1 MREVSPPRA
10 TEITSIGSRSSAA
23 AAALF
28 TWVTPMEVVPLTV
41 PPITSVSARRAEKL
55 TSMANTPP
63 PWKFP
68 SSVRLSLAA
77 ASFVLSVP
85 PFTRSV
91 AAAAVPTLT
100 LPSTVRLAPAP
111 ISRAFQFSTRPAGSA
126 PETFLNVSV
135 PEPPPL
141 NSVTPSNDAPS
152 KTRSREEEASV
163 IDPVSAAPLSTMT
176 VSQFSRPEACTDA
189 CNDPDPAANRSVSFP
204 APPSICVTL
213 PNTPP
218 AKTAT
223 SAPAPSLT
231 APVIAA
237 PVFTVRVVLPDEPM
251 IALCVPDPTTA
262 PLLRVMIAA
271 APVPTSV
278 LIAAT
283 FAPEPPVTA
292 PDTDMDALPLPS

>member
-1 MREVSPPRA
+1 MRDVSPPPA

-41 PPITSVSARRAEKL
+41 PPITSVSALRVAKL
-55 TSMANTPP
+55 TSMASAPP

-68 SSVRLSLAA
+68 SSARLSSAA
-77 ASFVLSVP
+77 ESFVLSVP

-100 LPSTVRLAPAP
+100 MPFTVRLAPAP
-111 ISRAFQFSTRPAGSA
+111 ISRAFQFSTRPTGSA

-135 PEPPPL
+135 PAPPPL
-141 NSVTPSNDAPS
+141 NSVTSPNAAPS
-152 KTRSREEEASV
+152 KTRSREEAASV
-163 IDPVSAAPLSTMT
+163 IEPVSAAPLSTLT
-176 VSQFSRPEACTDA
+176 VSQFSRPEACTEA
-189 CNDPDPAANRSVSFP
+189 CSDPDPAANRSVSFP

-231 APVIAA
+231 APAIAA
-237 PVFTVRVVLPDEPM
+237 PVFTVRVVLPDDPM
-251 IALCVPDPTTA
+251 IALCVPEPTMA
-262 PLLRVMIAA
+262 PLLRVIMA

-292 PDTDMDALPLPS
+292 PDTDMDAPPLPS